1 MGCYSDLRGGFYRK
15 FLYNVAIQNGISRT
29 TVEWLNWSLCWIW
42 LSRFL
47 EHLTANELILQY
59 PEYLDA
65 LNRYGWSPLMQACR
79 EGHFECVKLLLQ
91 NGADPSICNLLG
103 VNALTIATRGGY
115 EKIVNLLFEHD
126 VYLSK
131 GISRIKSVRHISRN
145 QKLLVVL
152 LWSYFT
158 LK

>member
-1 MGCYSDLRGGFYRK
+1 M
-15 FLYNVAIQNGISRT
+15 
-29 TVEWLNWSLCWIW
+29 
-42 LSRFL
+42 
-47 EHLTANELILQY
+47 EHFIANELILQY

-131 GISRIKSVRHISRN
+131 GMPGIKSGRHISMN
-145 QKLLVVL
+145 QKLLLLV

>member
-1 MGCYSDLRGGFYRK
+1 MRHYSDLWGGLNRK
-15 FLYNVAIQNGISRT
+15 FLYNVAIQNSISRT
-29 TVEWLNWSLCWIW
+29 TDEWLNWSFYWIW
-42 LSRFL
+42 LNCFL
-47 EHLTANELILQY
+47 EHFIANELILQY

-131 GISRIKSVRHISRN
+131 GMSGIKSGRHISMN
-145 QKLLVVL
+145 QKL
-152 LWSYFT
+152 
-158 LK
+158 

>member
-1 MGCYSDLRGGFYRK
+1 MTCDNSLSWFKSEILLKRCYTNHYIPDNTQFELLKTIG
-15 FLYNVAIQNGISRT
+15 T
-29 TVEWLNWSLCWIW
+29 T
-42 LSRFL
+42 
-47 EHLTANELILQY
+47 HKANELILQY

-103 VNALTIATRGGY
+103 VNALTIATRGGH

-131 GISRIKSVRHISRN
+131 GLSENKIINIISNCPYAFMTYEI
-145 QKLLVVL
+145 VL
-152 LWSYFT
+152 FCPCIPVYS
-158 LK
+158 

>member
-1 MGCYSDLRGGFYRK
+1 MEQFK
-15 FLYNVAIQNGISRT
+15 
-29 TVEWLNWSLCWIW
+29 
-42 LSRFL
+42 
-47 EHLTANELILQY
+47 ANELILQY

-131 GISRIKSVRHISRN
+131 GKPYCQKQYVAKQYNFPYHIDHFIIILCPG
-145 QKLLVVL
+145 KTYWL
-152 LWSYFT
+152 
-158 LK
+158 

>member
-1 MGCYSDLRGGFYRK
+1 
-15 FLYNVAIQNGISRT
+15 
-29 TVEWLNWSLCWIW
+29 
-42 LSRFL
+42 
-47 EHLTANELILQY
+47 
-59 PEYLDA
+59 
-65 LNRYGWSPLMQACR
+65 MQACR

-131 GISRIKSVRHISRN
+131 GKAYCQKQYVANFPYHIDHLIIILSTSKTYRP
-145 QKLLVVL
+145 
-152 LWSYFT
+152 
-158 LK
+158 

>member
-1 MGCYSDLRGGFYRK
+1 M
-15 FLYNVAIQNGISRT
+15 
-29 TVEWLNWSLCWIW
+29 
-42 LSRFL
+42 
-47 EHLTANELILQY
+47 EHFIANELILQY

-131 GISRIKSVRHISRN
+131 GMSRIKSVRHISMD
-145 QKLLVVL
+145 QKP
-152 LWSYFT
+152 
-158 LK
+158 

>member
-1 MGCYSDLRGGFYRK
+1 
-15 FLYNVAIQNGISRT
+15 
-29 TVEWLNWSLCWIW
+29 
-42 LSRFL
+42 
-47 EHLTANELILQY
+47 
-59 PEYLDA
+59 
-65 LNRYGWSPLMQACR
+65 MQACR

-131 GISRIKSVRHISRN
+131 GLCQDQIGSPYFNESNVINGIFAHKIKHMATDDMV
-145 QKLLVVL
+145 
-152 LWSYFT
+152 
-158 LK
+158 